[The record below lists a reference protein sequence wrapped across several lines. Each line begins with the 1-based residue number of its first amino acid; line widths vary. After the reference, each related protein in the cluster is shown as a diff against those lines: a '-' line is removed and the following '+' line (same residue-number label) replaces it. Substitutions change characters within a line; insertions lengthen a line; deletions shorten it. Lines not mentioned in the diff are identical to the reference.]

1 MGVID
6 VKVVEF
12 LVLLFNIEVKFSYNM
27 NREWLYVKLYL
38 FMCDIS
44 FYIGYIGLL
53 NLFYLVLISGLE
65 WNLKIIFKEIFYII
79 EKFFSIFEIYW
90 ELLDFEWFDGKV

>member
-1 MGVID
+1 
-6 VKVVEF
+6 
-12 LVLLFNIEVKFSYNM
+12 
-27 NREWLYVKLYL
+27 
-38 FMCDIS
+38 MCDIS

-90 ELLDFEWFDGKV
+90 ELLDFE